1 MNPRYSAPLIKSV
14 ALGIAIATAG
24 VSTHAADDPR
34 IGTYVTTAT
43 RNAAADAPPRSA
55 TRSMTVSYRDLDLS
69 RPAGIVI
76 PHDDDLGRN
85 AHSAKVG
92 FRKLLL
98 GEVDRR
104 CRLSAVDDLEA
115 FEPWLVPRH
124 CHSPTEGCLPI
135 HSRMARAANE
145 IPSLLARP
153 STNAIFRHPRAP
165 SFRTSGTLPC
175 A

>member
-69 RPAGIVI
+69 RPAGIGSLYARLERAARAVCV
-76 PHDDDLGRN
+76 PREVRDLGMRRDQARCHASAMDN
-85 AHSAKVG
+85 AVANIDNPGLSGFHLAQTGRSVG
-92 FRKLLL
+92 I
-98 GEVDRR
+98 E
-104 CRLSAVDDLEA
+104 
-115 FEPWLVPRH
+115 
-124 CHSPTEGCLPI
+124 
-135 HSRMARAANE
+135 SRVAD
-145 IPSLLARP
+145 
-153 STNAIFRHPRAP
+153 TQ
-165 SFRTSGTLPC
+165 
-175 A
+175 